1 MVPETGI
8 IMNNEMNDFSV
19 PNTNNSFG
27 FIPSPANFIR
37 PGKRPLSSMSPLI
50 VEFEG
55 NRTLHSVLGGAGGS
69 RIITAAVQGVW
80 NLLDR
85 KLGIVESVAA
95 ARLHDQLVP
104 NQVRIPHHAAWSY
117 VTTC

>member
-8 IMNNEMNDFSV
+8 IMNNEMDDFSI
-19 PNTNNSFG
+19 PNANNSFG
-27 FIPSPANFIR
+27 FVPSPANFIR

-50 VEFEG
+50 IEFEVNG
-55 NRTLHSVLGGAGGS
+55 TLHSVLGGAGGS
-69 RIITAAVQGVW
+69 RIITATVQGAW

-85 KLGIVESVAA
+85 GLGIADVVAA

-104 NQVRIPHHAAWSY
+104 NQVSILLHPAFS
-117 VTTC
+117 